1 MVGFYRKKHPRM
13 ATDCDK
19 DTMKWGLSSGILE
32 SWVLILI
39 SKARRV
45 NR

>member
-19 DTMKWGLSSGILE
+19 DTMKWGILG